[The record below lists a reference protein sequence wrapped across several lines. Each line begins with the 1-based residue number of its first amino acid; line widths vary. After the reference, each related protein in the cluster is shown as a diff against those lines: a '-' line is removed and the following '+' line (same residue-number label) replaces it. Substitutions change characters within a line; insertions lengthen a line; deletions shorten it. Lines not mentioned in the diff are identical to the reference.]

1 MKRFAFFAA
10 AALCLIAAAP
20 AHKPKPQ
27 PIPRRYPDAVTH
39 HTMTLDGRRIAYTAR
54 AGTITLRNA
63 KSQPELRMF
72 YVAYTLDGASAQS
85 RPVTFL
91 YNGGPGSST
100 MWLHMGAVGPVHI
113 ETGDGTITGPPP
125 YRIVSNPNSILDKT
139 DLVFIDMPDT
149 GFGRIIGAGKP
160 KDFFGVDQDAKAF
173 AQFIQ
178 RYITKFGRWNSP
190 KFLFGESYGTTR
202 SAALANV
209 LQGQGIALNGIVL
222 QSSILNFNLDWDQNG
237 PYVLSTVGGGDWGFV
252 LYLPTEAATAW
263 YHHKLAYHGAL
274 APFLKRVQHFAMTEY
289 LDALAKGD
297 TLGTAERNDVVRKLH
312 EYTGLSEQYIRDSHL
327 RIKYSRFEQV
337 LLRNQWSI
345 VGRLDSRFR
354 TYTLDPESQSAQE
367 DPTDAA
373 IDAPYTAAVN
383 EYLRE
388 TLHYNPPLIYR
399 PSAYGIIGKS
409 GGWNWKHNGSH
420 TTNVAPDLAD
430 TMVNNPHL
438 HVFSANGYF
447 DFATP
452 YFATVYTLHHLNL
465 PPALQKNITFGFYH
479 SGHMIYLNAPSLVK
493 YHADLERW
501 YSQVL
506 AR

>member
-1 MKRFAFFAA
+1 MKRSALCAA
-10 AALCLIAAAP
+10 AILALLAAAP
-20 AHKPKPQ
+20 AHKSKPQ
-27 PIPRRYPDAVTH
+27 PIPPRYPDAVTH
-39 HTMTLDGRRIAYTAR
+39 HAITLGGRRILYTAR

-63 KSQPELRMF
+63 ASKPELRMF
-72 YVAYTLDGASAQS
+72 YVAYTQDGVNPSS

-100 MWLHMGAVGPVHI
+100 MWLHMGSVGPVHI

-125 YRIVSNPNSILDKT
+125 YRIVSNPDSILDKT
-139 DLVFIDMPDT
+139 DLVFVDMPDT

-160 KDFFGVDQDAKAF
+160 KDFFGVDPDAKTF

-178 RYITKFGRWNSP
+178 RYITKFDRWNSP
-190 KFLFGESYGTTR
+190 KYLFGESYGTTR
-202 SAALANV
+202 SAALASV

-237 PYVLSTVGGGDWGFV
+237 PFTLSTVGGGDWGFV

-263 YHHKLAYHGAL
+263 YHHKLSYHGPL
-274 APFLKRVQHFAMTEY
+274 RPLLQRVQHFALTEY
-289 LDALAKGD
+289 VDALAKGD
-297 TLGTAERNDVVRKLH
+297 TLSAAERNDVVRKLH
-312 EYTGLSEQYIRDSHL
+312 DYTGLSEQYIRNSHM

-345 VGRLDSRFR
+345 VGRLDSRYR

-383 EYLRE
+383 QYLRE
-388 TLHYNPPLIYR
+388 TLHYNPPLLYR
-399 PSAYGIIGKS
+399 PDVYSIIGKS
-409 GGWNWKHNGSH
+409 GGWKWKHNGSD

-438 HVFSANGYF
+438 RVFSANGYF

-452 YFATVYTLHHLNL
+452 YFATVYTLEHMNL
-465 PPALQKNITFGFYH
+465 PPALQKNISFGFYH
-479 SGHMIYLNAPSLVK
+479 SGHMIYLNGPSLNA

-501 YSQVL
+501 YSQ
-506 AR
+506 